1 VTPATAA
8 GPSSPDKRSCNGT
21 GGATVMQEALLE
33 GVAEFVA
40 VADAG
45 GFSAASRRL
54 GTPKASLSERV
65 ARLEERLGARL
76 FHRTTRQ
83 LALTEAGRVYLD
95 HGRRMLGE
103 AALAGDAL
111 QALRAE
117 PRGQVRVT
125 TSVLF
130 ATAHLAPMLPA
141 FWARHPQVGVD
152 VIADD
157 RVRDLAGE
165 AVDVAIRFAHLETNP
180 SAIGRRLA
188 PLRFVL
194 CAAPSYLERRG
205 VPLHPDDL
213 RGHDCI
219 LHRAPVPQAWNEW
232 SFERRDG
239 GNRPL
244 DVRATGPVCA
254 DAGIVLRAMALA
266 GCGIAKLATVN
277 AGDDLR
283 AGRLV
288 RVLPDWPL
296 AGLERRAIWAVYT
309 GNRAIPPKVRAFV
322 DFLAERIGD
331 PPYWDRGL

>member
-1 VTPATAA
+1 
-8 GPSSPDKRSCNGT
+8 
-21 GGATVMQEALLE
+21 MQAVGLD

-45 GFSAASRRL
+45 GFSAAARRL
-54 GTPKASLSERV
+54 GAPKASLSEHV
-65 ARLEERLGARL
+65 ARLEARLGARL
-76 FHRTTRQ
+76 FHRTTRR
-83 LALTEAGRVYLD
+83 LALTEAGRVYLE

-103 AALAGDAL
+103 AALAGDQL
-111 QALRAE
+111 DALRGE

-130 ATAHLAPMLPA
+130 ATAHIAPALPA
-141 FWARHPQVGVD
+141 FWARYPRVGID

-157 RVRDLAGE
+157 DVRDLAGE
-165 AVDVAIRFAHLETNP
+165 AVDVAIRFTRLEANP

-219 LHRAPVPQAWNEW
+219 LHRAPAPQARNEW
-232 SFERRDG
+232 SFQRPDG
-239 GNRPL
+239 GNRTL
-244 DVRATGPVCA
+244 DIRATGPVCA
-254 DAGIVLRAMALA
+254 NAGIVLRAMALA
-266 GCGIAKLATVN
+266 GCGIARLATVN

-309 GNRAIPPKVRAFV
+309 GNRATPPKVRAFI